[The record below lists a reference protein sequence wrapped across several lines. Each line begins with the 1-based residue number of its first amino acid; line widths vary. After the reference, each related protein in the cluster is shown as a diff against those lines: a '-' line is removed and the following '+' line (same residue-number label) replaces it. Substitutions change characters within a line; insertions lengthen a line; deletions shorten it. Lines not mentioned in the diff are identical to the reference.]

1 MQSNVRDRIDPLNCM
16 ILAMSLMHSNP
27 SQSPPGSII
36 IESIQVEKFAL
47 SHVPFSRQCLVA
59 KRPGAASGSKRNK
72 FLIYQK
78 LLEKLYLD

>member
-1 MQSNVRDRIDPLNCM
+1 MQSNVSDRIDPLNCI

-27 SQSPPGSII
+27 AQSGGK

-47 SHVPFSRQCLVA
+47 SHVPLSRQCLVA

-72 FLIYQK
+72 FLIYGK
-78 LLEKLYLD
+78 LKSMYLD